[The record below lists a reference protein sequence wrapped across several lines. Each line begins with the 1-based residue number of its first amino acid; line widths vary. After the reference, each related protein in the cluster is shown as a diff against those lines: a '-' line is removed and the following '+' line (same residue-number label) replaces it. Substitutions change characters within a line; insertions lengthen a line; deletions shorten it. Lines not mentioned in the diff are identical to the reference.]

1 MPVTLGKVIYGYNYF
16 HTVTGN
22 RDGSRNGNVDQSG
35 NGNSNGNGDRN
46 HNDYASGKSDAN
58 VNDNVNGLGK
68 SDVAIARTI
77 VMVERSLND
86 CQKNQ
91 NQSNYCDQSKQE
103 KTLSAISCT
112 RRDWFG
118 FCFSLAKKL
127 AWHFRANH

>member
-1 MPVTLGKVIYGYNYF
+1 M
-16 HTVTGN
+16 
-22 RDGSRNGNVDQSG
+22 DQGG

-46 HNDYASGKSDAN
+46 HNDYASSESDAN
-58 VNDNVNGLGK
+58 VNGNVNGLGK
-68 SDVAIARTI
+68 GDVAIARTI

-91 NQSNYCDQSKQE
+91 NLSNYRDQSKQE

-118 FCFSLAKKL
+118 VCFLLAKKL
-127 AWHFRANH
+127 A